1 VQVKV
6 VPVADR
12 HSDRATEVAAE
23 LTQAGLRA
31 EADLR
36 SESVGK
42 KIAES
47 EHLRVPCILVVGD
60 REVESGEVS
69 VRRRGQGNLGS
80 MPLARISEELLAE
93 ARSRASS

>member
-12 HSDRATEVAAE
+12 HNDRAREVAAE
-23 LTQAGLRA
+23 LAAAGLRA
-31 EADLR
+31 ETDLR

-42 KIAES
+42 KIAEA

-60 REVESGEVS
+60 REVESGEVA
-69 VRRRGQGNLGS
+69 VRRRGRGNLGS
-80 MPLARISEELLAE
+80 RPLEQLRDELADE
-93 ARSRASS
+93 VRTRAG